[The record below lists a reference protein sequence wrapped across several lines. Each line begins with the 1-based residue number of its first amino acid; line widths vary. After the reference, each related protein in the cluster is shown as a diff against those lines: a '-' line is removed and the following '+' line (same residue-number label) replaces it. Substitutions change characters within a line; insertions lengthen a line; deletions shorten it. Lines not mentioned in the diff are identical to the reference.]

1 MTSALRRTVILF
13 TTLAFIVT
21 SVGWGVAGT
30 LLGLGLNH
38 TGAVAS
44 ASVDTGDHHADP
56 ATQHG
61 PQCSGSDACDDTT
74 GHQELADSCCGST
87 CHVVTQ
93 AGACAQ
99 ILIPIA
105 RALQRISPEDDTTE
119 AAPARLE
126 RPPRS
131 LIG

>member
-1 MTSALRRTVILF
+1 MAPAFRRLVILF
-13 TTLAFIVT
+13 TALAFIVT

-30 LLGLGLNH
+30 LLGLGLSH
-38 TGAVAS
+38 DSAIAS
-44 ASVDTGDHHADP
+44 AAVDTGDHHGDP
-56 ATQHG
+56 AMQHG
-61 PQCSGSDACDDTT
+61 PQCSGSDQCDDKT
-74 GHQELADSCCGST
+74 GHQDIADSCCGST

-93 AGACAQ
+93 AGACGQ

-105 RALQRISPEDDTTE
+105 RAVERISPEDDITE

-131 LIG
+131 LLG